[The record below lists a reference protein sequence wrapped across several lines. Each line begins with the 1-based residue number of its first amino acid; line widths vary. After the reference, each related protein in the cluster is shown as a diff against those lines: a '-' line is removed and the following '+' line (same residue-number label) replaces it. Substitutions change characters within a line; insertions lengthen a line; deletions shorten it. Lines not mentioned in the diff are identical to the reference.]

1 MGPCDEEHCSSYCH
15 VISMFMHD
23 YLSMRRH
30 LSVSIKFHGYQEL
43 LVHWQQC
50 FEGVQLF
57 TRKILVLSSG
67 RRWTHGGLLITSGIG
82 CLAWIVLHLT
92 GMELIFRF
100 PFPLMFWFP
109 FPLDRYGI
117 VFLVPIPTDVS

>member
-1 MGPCDEEHCSSYCH
+1 MGPCDEEYCSSYCR
-15 VISMFMHD
+15 VISTFMHD

-30 LSVSIKFHGYQEL
+30 LSVSRKFHGYQEL

-92 GMELIFRF
+92 GMELF
-100 PFPLMFWFP
+100 FWFP
-109 FPLDRYGI
+109 FPLMYLECPLPLCMY
-117 VFLVPIPTDVS
+117 VFGMSIPR